1 MTILGADDEGR
12 LRALLDSLGYDLEP
26 SILIGGWATNA
37 RVGGEISHD
46 IDLIITDQNLRQ
58 RLPER
63 LTEYSENHLHSGRRK
78 ARGNADGVHVDAYFP
93 YESKLGTKLLLDVG
107 ALTRY
112 VDPDLKVEGW
122 LMLTLDAHIATK
134 IAALL
139 DRHATEKGRKDAR
152 ELVALIDSGATAAG
166 VIEVLLSSTGGP
178 VSDIPGHMRTTFEL
192 LPKLAGL
199 NQKDRRRYASLA
211 REWIEEAELQ
221 LRRRSDGRPGP
232 TLGAGT

>member
-1 MTILGADDEGR
+1 MTILGADDEGQ

-46 IDLIITDQNLRQ
+46 IDLIITDQSLRR

-63 LTEYSENHLHSGRRK
+63 LTEYSENYLHSGGRK
-78 ARGNADGVHVDAYFP
+78 ARGNADGIHVDAYFP

-112 VDPDLKVEGW
+112 VDPELKVEGW

-134 IAALL
+134 IAALI

-152 ELVALIDSGATAAG
+152 ELVALIDSGGTAAG
-166 VIEVLLSSTGGP
+166 VIEVLLSATGGP
-178 VSDIPGHMRTTFEL
+178 VADIPDHMRTTFEL
-192 LPKLAGL
+192 LPKLAAL

-221 LRRRSDGRPGP
+221 LRRSSGGDSEA